1 MNHNNPL
8 PPLWQV
14 ATTTSGHQPRMNS
27 SAGSSTGKL
36 TAGSISSVKYVS
48 NARPTMKIINIPN
61 QQQASMTATSD
72 GTLLYGTSIGGA
84 GSYLTVT
91 NDQRQMQPPPQV
103 RRPVT
108 TTTTTTH
115 AALLNESILLQTP
128 DGREYLVDERSIQ
141 NIDQI
146 PPENLIYMTASEAL
160 SVVDADDVGQLAIV
174 DESQL
179 ALHDY
184 VVPAEAA
191 IDQTQ
196 HQVQDQPATSVEAQQ
211 YAEECEVTEEV
222 ITDDWVQPQ
231 GEECVQ
237 VTVDQLG
244 VSAVVV
250 QEEDDISVPLDQDQY
265 TLSRP
270 YPCDFCSRRFRKKSS
285 LQNHLMAHSNDRP
298 HCCNLCGAQYSHRA
312 DLINHLKQHAYSVAE
327 QDELALRS
335 DQEAEYDLPDLGHSS
350 SGGGGHSMKHRLRH
364 SSDDEDMYIQNSM
377 VSYNSQ
383 PPMQLISTTHYG
395 ASSSSTI
402 GSSSYAHDVPMEQSP
417 YLESVPP
424 VLEQKYTLGKMD
436 PSGPAT
442 LSNTT
447 GKRTP
452 RKKQSQ
458 STQDTRTAR
467 TKPVFASKVG
477 SRQIKKEPLE
487 HGEGGNAIS
496 SPPPTRTVAADW
508 RKPFV
513 CQQCGASFARE
524 KALLSH
530 ARTHAG
536 STRYDCALCNAHF
549 WEQSLLRDHVQ
560 RAHPAQEAWVADH
573 EPYGSAH
580 GAIELPVVTT
590 TTTTKQYNCD
600 SCSAVFFQ
608 LDHLL
613 NHTHH
618 AHGTFEQ
625 HQQSSS
631 NRSVLVKQELLQ
643 TSSKVELESDREAE
657 ATDQEA
663 IEEDEEEEGEE
674 YDNLEYTIEHYE
686 QAPPPPQRSNEP
698 DQSALTCRDCGES
711 FDSAMDLLDHSE
723 VHGGGAAQYEPLECQ
738 LCGEKFPDEAN
749 IKQHVQDRHRD
760 ELTATSCAICGKR
773 CKSQTTLMKHAW
785 DHSRERAHSC
795 SKCGK
800 TFHHMTRLK
809 RHMDSHRNKAV
820 RCEVCKEEF
829 PDGRTLMNHR
839 HSHTKS
845 NEYPC
850 HECGKTFGS
859 RSSQQIHM
867 RIHTGERPYA
877 CRFCWKAF
885 ADGGTLRKHERI
897 HTGEK
902 PYACPVCP
910 KAFNQRVV
918 LREHIR
924 AHHSQADAKRGSPD
938 QPYYCTV
945 CSSPFGTTADLVQ
958 HLIEHSDTNTAM
970 KRKPPT
976 FPRKYKRRRKLKPHE
991 LERLQSGRRKQKS
1004 KRQMDNEEEE
1014 EEEEEDDDDG
1024 SGGSG
1029 NQFEDGTTART
1040 TDRTVVERARGDG
1053 KPTGSSFV
1061 RYHPDGTRKAS
1072 TREMYLEYD
1081 DMGGGSVTHAPKA
1094 SSQGMLDVNGINLL
1108 SNVVLL
1114 HGQQEEPS
1122 HAHNNNHLPESP
1134 PRHMFGELPK
1144 AKQQPPGSSRMIYTQ
1159 KSTTK
1164 AAPASSRKTPSA
1176 RKRPAAKEQRPAA
1189 APPPPVKLEPDED
1202 DPAIAME
1209 ALFRGRKRNA
1219 SLLPEIPPHRI
1230 SSVGFPLLDDG
1241 NTDDPMDE
1249 PEQRA
1254 RRSTASFSASEDDL
1268 LSQQLLMEISHK
1280 SKYTE
1285 RFNSDTLNDLEEILR
1300 SPVKGAGSPAVA
1312 KRATTVPS
1320 TSATGK
1326 KQQQSAAAAKK
1337 PTSQRKRTA
1346 APKAKAA
1353 AKGKNKPAASS
1364 TASGAG
1370 SSSSRQPPQK
1380 PVEKRAAREPPAV
1393 LRSQRLTRRQL
1404 EREVNFLKEA
1414 YDAGEPVHEATA
1426 DGSGGSSSVAV
1437 VKTEAVDKRSLLDGA
1452 ATGVTE
1458 ALDRPDSSERL
1469 AAMLLN
1475 DGLPDESDSSNSSG
1489 EGSRRSSVMS
1499 TAARQTHKY
1508 GPESYAE
1515 ELQMMETAEE
1525 EHVVK
1530 QEDDQGQGEHHYELG
1545 DDDVGELYLDDND
1558 TTTSA
1563 TTPAAAIGDEPLHR
1577 CSICCACFDDRAQLI
1592 LHVPVHI

>member
-1 MNHNNPL
+1 
-8 PPLWQV
+8 
-14 ATTTSGHQPRMNS
+14 
-27 SAGSSTGKL
+27 
-36 TAGSISSVKYVS
+36 
-48 NARPTMKIINIPN
+48 
-61 QQQASMTATSD
+61 
-72 GTLLYGTSIGGA
+72 
-84 GSYLTVT
+84 
-91 NDQRQMQPPPQV
+91 
-103 RRPVT
+103 
-108 TTTTTTH
+108 
-115 AALLNESILLQTP
+115 TP

-184 VVPAEAA
+184 
-191 IDQTQ
+191 
-196 HQVQDQPATSVEAQQ
+196 

-312 DLINHLKQHAYSVAE
+312 DLINHLKQHA
-327 QDELALRS
+327 
-335 DQEAEYDLPDLGHSS
+335 
-350 SGGGGHSMKHRLRH
+350 
-364 SSDDEDMYIQNSM
+364 DDEDMYIQNSM

-402 GSSSYAHDVPMEQSP
+402 GSSSYVHDVPMEQPP

-424 VLEQKYTLGKMD
+424 VLEQKYALGKMD
-436 PSGPAT
+436 PTGPAT

-467 TKPVFASKVG
+467 TKPVFASKLG

-560 RAHPAQEAWVADH
+560 RAHQAQEAWVADH

-613 NHTHH
+613 NHTHQ

-643 TSSKVELESDREAE
+643 TSSK
-657 ATDQEA
+657 
-663 IEEDEEEEGEE
+663 
-674 YDNLEYTIEHYE
+674 
-686 QAPPPPQRSNEP
+686 RSNEP

-1144 AKQQPPGSSRMIYTQ
+1144 AKQQPPGNSRMIYTQ
-1159 KSTTK
+1159 KSATK

-1189 APPPPVKLEPDED
+1189 APPPPVKLEPDAD

-1241 NTDDPMDE
+1241 NTDDPLDE

-1280 SKYTE
+1280 SKYSE

-1300 SPVKGAGSPAVA
+1300 SPVKGAGSPALA

-1326 KQQQSAAAAKK
+1326 KQQQSAAKK

-1353 AKGKNKPAASS
+1353 AKAKNKPAASS

-1370 SSSSRQPPQK
+1370 SSNSRQPPQK

-1393 LRSQRLTRRQL
+1393 
-1404 EREVNFLKEA
+1404 
-1414 YDAGEPVHEATA
+1414 
-1426 DGSGGSSSVAV
+1426 
-1437 VKTEAVDKRSLLDGA
+1437 
-1452 ATGVTE
+1452 
-1458 ALDRPDSSERL
+1458 
-1469 AAMLLN
+1469 
-1475 DGLPDESDSSNSSG
+1475 SSG

-1563 TTPAAAIGDEPLHR
+1563 TTPAAAIGDESLHR